1 MKNMIIN
8 TCLRCKSRSRHVR
21 GRSAS
26 PRPRPDN
33 KFAKE
38 LQKVPQN
45 VAQGFEWKRSLVTP
59 GRARRTVNR

>member
-1 MKNMIIN
+1 M
-8 TCLRCKSRSRHVR
+8 SRMQVCGMC

-38 LQKVPQN
+38 LQKVPEIRR
-45 VAQGFEWKRSLVTP
+45 QGFDWKRSLVTP
-59 GRARRTVNR
+59 GSARRTVIR